1 MNNLFDTGQYVASFA
16 VKGMSEEQLLFA
28 RKLLQGVAAIYFP
41 QGADDTMWCISFIVV
56 SGETQL
62 VLIIDKDYYDD
73 FVDNNQNLEYSL
85 FEAQPAI
92 IEETH

>member
-1 MNNLFDTGQYVASFA
+1 MNNLFDTGEFVASFA

-28 RKLLQGVAAIYFP
+28 RKLLQGAAAIYFP
-41 QGADDTMWCISFIVV
+41 QGADDTMWCISFVVV

>member
-1 MNNLFDTGQYVASFA
+1 MKNLFDTGEFVASFA

-28 RKLLQGVAAIYFP
+28 RKLLQGAAAIYFP
-41 QGADDTMWCISFIVV
+41 QGVDDTMWCISFVVV

-62 VLIIDKDYYDD
+62 VLIIDKDYYDN
-73 FVDNNQNLEYSL
+73 FVDKNQNLEYSL